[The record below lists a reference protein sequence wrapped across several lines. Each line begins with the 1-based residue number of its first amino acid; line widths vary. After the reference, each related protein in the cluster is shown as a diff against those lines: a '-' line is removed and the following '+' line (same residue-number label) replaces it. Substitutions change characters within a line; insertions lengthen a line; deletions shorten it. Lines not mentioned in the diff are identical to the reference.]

1 MELSKLCGQLVVG
14 GFSGTRLSPS
24 FERALRA
31 GERGGAI
38 LFKRNL
44 GLEEVRLEEV
54 LALTAAIRDASDEP
68 PIVAVD
74 QEGGRV
80 ARFGAPA
87 LRVPPMRR
95 LAAIGDPELT
105 RRVARAQANELA
117 ALGFS
122 TGFAPVLD
130 VDTHPDNP
138 VIGDRSFARDAETVA
153 RYATA
158 AAAGMREGGIFAC
171 GKHFPGH
178 GDTREDSHFARP
190 LVDRPR
196 AELERIEVAPF
207 RALARAGIEAM
218 MTAHV
223 VFTALD
229 PEQPATLSHAICTD
243 LLRRELGFE
252 GVLFSD
258 DLEMKALRQ
267 DRGGVEETAV
277 GAIRA
282 GCDLLLVCSDESLQ
296 ASAHEALVREAE
308 RVPAFLAR
316 CREAHARALR
326 LRRAF
331 PPRPVAGRAALDAV
345 FASSASVAGELAAR
359 GAWAV

>member
-14 GFSGTRLSPS
+14 GFSGTSLTPS

-44 GLEEVRLEEV
+44 GGGLEEV
-54 LALTAAIRDASDEP
+54 LALTAAIAAASGEP
-68 PIVAVD
+68 PILAVD

-95 LAAIGDPELT
+95 LAAIGEPDLT
-105 RRVARAQANELA
+105 ERVAYAQATELA

-130 VDTHPDNP
+130 VDTNP
-138 VIGDRSFARDAETVA
+138 ANPIIGDRSFARDAAVVA

-158 AAAGMREGGIFAC
+158 AAAGMRKGGVFAC

-178 GDTREDSHFARP
+178 GDSHVDSHLALPVVERG
-190 LVDRPR
+190 R
-196 AELERIEVAPF
+196 AEIDAIEVAPF
-207 RALARAGIEAM
+207 RALARSAIEAM

-229 PEQPATLSHAICTD
+229 PDAPATLSHAICTD
-243 LLRRELGFE
+243 LLRGDLGFQ

-258 DLEMKALRQ
+258 DLEMKALRAP
-267 DRGGVEETAV
+267 VEDTAV
-277 GAIRA
+277 GAIAA

-296 ASAHEALVREAE
+296 ARAHEALVREAE
-308 RVPAFLAR
+308 RAPAFLAR
-316 CREAHARALR
+316 CREAHARALG

-331 PPRPVAGRAALDAV
+331 PPRPVASRTALDAV
-345 FASSASVAGELAAR
+345 FASSAAVAAELEAR
-359 GAWAV
+359 GAWVT

>member
-14 GFSGTRLSPS
+14 GFSGTSLTPS

-44 GLEEVRLEEV
+44 GGGLDEV
-54 LALTAAIRDASDEP
+54 LALTASIVAASGEP
-68 PIVAVD
+68 PILAVD

-80 ARFGAPA
+80 ARFGPPA

-95 LAAIGDPELT
+95 LTAIGDPELT
-105 RRVARAQANELA
+105 ERVTRAQAMELR

-130 VDTHPDNP
+130 VDTNPANP
-138 VIGDRSFARDAETVA
+138 VIGDRSFARDAAVVA
-153 RYATA
+153 RYAVA
-158 AAAGMREGGIFAC
+158 AAAGMRKGGIFAC

-178 GDTREDSHFARP
+178 GDTHVDSHLALP
-190 LVDRPR
+190 VVDRAR
-196 AELERIEVAPF
+196 AEIDAVEVAPF

-223 VFTALD
+223 VFSALD
-229 PEQPATLSHAICTD
+229 AEVPATLSYAICTA
-243 LLRRELGFE
+243 LLRRDLGFQ

-258 DLEMKALRQ
+258 DLEMKALRAP
-267 DRGGVEETAV
+267 VEETAV
-277 GAIRA
+277 GAIAA

-296 ASAHEALVREAE
+296 ARAHEALVREAE
-308 RVPAFLAR
+308 RSAEFLAR
-316 CREAHARALR
+316 CREAHARALG

-331 PPRPVAGRAALDAV
+331 PPRPVGDRAALDAV
-345 FASSASVAGELAAR
+345 FASSASVADELTAR
-359 GAWAV
+359 GAWAT